1 MSGFAG
7 MVVAMQQP
15 IISASII
22 TANLSMNLDAATYT
36 SGLTWTDS
44 SGNGKNANIAGA
56 VSTYT
61 VNGYNVIRFNGS
73 AFANAYLGFGTTLD
87 TTAGYTFDVWAQPAA
102 SDTSYT
108 LITEWQNNT
117 VNSGWLDAQM
127 GFLSNNRIVAGY
139 YSGGP
144 PSTIGVSTATPTP
157 VTAGGTWY
165 NITFTY
171 NGVNNGNLYINGSK
185 IATTGYVAKSNPG
198 STFLSLGKSDGFGLY
213 LGGVTNNFTGNIGA
227 WKVYNRN
234 LSDADILQNYRAL
247 ASRYGLA

>member
-1 MSGFAG
+1 MLISGVTLTNVY
-7 MVVAMQQP
+7 VVDVG
-15 IISASII
+15 II

-44 SGNGKNANIAGA
+44 SGNGKNATIAGD
-56 VSTYT
+56 VSTYA

-73 AFANAYLGFGTTLD
+73 AFANASLGFGTTLD

-102 SDTSYT
+102 SSTSYT
-108 LITEWQNNT
+108 LIGEWQNNT
-117 VNSGWLDAQM
+117 VNSGWTDAQM

-139 YSGGP
+139 YSG
-144 PSTIGVSTATPTP
+144 GVSTATPTP

-185 IATTGYVAKSNPG
+185 VATTGYAVKSNPG
-198 STFLSLGKSDGFGLY
+198 STFLSLGKSDGTGGLY
-213 LGGVTNNFTGNIGA
+213 LGGVINNFTGNIGA

-247 ASRYGLA
+247 ASRYGL